1 MPFTTLFFDLDDTL
15 YASTNG
21 LWAAIRERMG
31 EYMLKRLGFRQEEI
45 PSLRRSYYE
54 TYGTTLR
61 GLQIHHQV
69 DADDFLT
76 YVHDVPLEQ
85 FIGPDPELRALLL
98 SLPQSKWIFTNADAA
113 HAQRVL
119 GIINVLDCFAGV
131 VDVRATGFACKPQFE
146 AYRLAMT
153 LAGESEPEQCVML
166 DDSTRNLAPAHAM
179 GIFTILVGTEEAH
192 PAADRSVAALSDLP
206 AKVPE
211 LWVIGDQ

>member
-31 EYMLKRLGFRQEEI
+31 AYMLERLGFLQEEI

-54 TYGTTLR
+54 NYGTTLR

-76 YVHDVPLEQ
+76 FVHDVPLRQ
-85 FIGPDPELRALLL
+85 FIGPDPGLRALLL

-119 GIINVLDCFAGV
+119 KILEVWDCFAGV
-131 VDVRATGFACKPQFE
+131 VDVRATGFACKPQTE
-146 AYRLAMT
+146 AYKLAMS
-153 LAGESEPEQCVML
+153 LAGESDPGKCVML
-166 DDSTRNLAPAHAM
+166 DDSTRNLAPARAM
-179 GIFTILVGTEEAH
+179 GIYTILVGTDEAH
-192 PAADRSVAALSDLP
+192 PAADRSVAALGDLP
-206 AKVPE
+206 AMVPE
-211 LWVIGDQ
+211 LWVIGD